1 MESTASSD
9 SDMQSDFTKLMGQL
23 DHPMYLVTV
32 QGIDGPSG
40 CLVGFATQISINP
53 PLFLVG
59 LSEQNHTWRVS
70 QAASHL
76 TVHVIPQVEGEL
88 VRLFGEETGD
98 NVDKFARCS
107 WRLGPYGAAILDQSS
122 AWFVGEILAR
132 IKLGDHVGHV
142 LSPVAIMGPDELH
155 GYVTFSDVTGLIP
168 GHEA

>member
-1 MESTASSD
+1 
-9 SDMQSDFTKLMGQL
+9 MGQL
-23 DHPMYLVTV
+23 DHPMYVATV
-32 QGIDGPSG
+32 QGTDGPSG
-40 CLVGFATQISINP
+40 CLVGFATQISMNP

-76 TVHVIPQVEGEL
+76 AVHVIPQAEGEL

-98 NVDKFARCS
+98 NVDKFARCA
-107 WRLGPYGAAILDQSS
+107 WHLGPHGAAILDQSS

-132 IKLGDHVGHV
+132 ITLGDHIGHV
-142 LSPVAIMGPDELH
+142 LSPVALMRPDESH
-155 GYVTFSDVTGLIP
+155 GYVTFSDVTGLTP